1 MSKTKK
7 SQIVFSIFFMFW
19 GYFIFAH
26 PVISYG
32 QLHEKFEKRERQIF
46 VEKPRTIRLKPGR
59 KIASANASDNKQK
72 LFVSERDGLLY
83 CFDLET
89 AGQLWT
95 ADLGGKTVSNLLE
108 TENLL
113 YIVTSR
119 ENNFDKQIHKEIK
132 DDSDIKIDDPEKKDF
147 SKENVGSSVLW
158 AIDKKSGITAYRA
171 VVFGDL
177 NFYLFKSGEVIY
189 LIDDAR
195 ISVSVFGESLKRSA
209 EEIIFEK
216 KLAGQPFFD
225 RETKDLYLVFE
236 DEVLKMAFKKERV
249 VYERIIKVAGK
260 NRIKAFSVS
269 RDAYFVGDET
279 GNLSAYKKS
288 DKTQMWKFRAGG
300 KISDIEIFAD
310 KLIVSSFDNFL
321 YCLKSGNG
329 KQIWKKRFP
338 GRVSKV
344 NKSTDTDFFVRSSY
358 SADYYLIDVGSGN
371 IANQYWVKPFDAATQ
386 IRLQTTTGLIMIV
399 KTDSIDIYKK
409 N

>member
-1 MSKTKK
+1 MSKMKK

-19 GYFIFAH
+19 GYFIFSY
-26 PVISYG
+26 PVICYG
-32 QLHEKFEKRERQIF
+32 QPHEKFEKKERQIF

-59 KIASANASDNKQK
+59 KIASASASDNEQK
-72 LFVSERDGLLY
+72 LYVSERDGLLY

-119 ENNFDKQIHKEIK
+119 ENNSGIK
-132 DDSDIKIDDPEKKDF
+132 TDVKTKNGSDIKIDDPEKKFF

-158 AIDKKSGITAYRA
+158 AIDKKSGITAFRA

-177 NFYLFKSGEVIY
+177 NFHLFKSGEVIY
-189 LIDDAR
+189 LIDGSR
-195 ISVSVFGESLKRSA
+195 MSVSVFGESLKRSA
-209 EEIIFEK
+209 EETVFDK

-236 DEVLKMAFKKERV
+236 DEVLKMALKKERV
-249 VYERIIKVAGK
+249 VYERIIKAVGK
-260 NRIKAFSVS
+260 NRINAFTVS
-269 RDAYFVGDET
+269 GELYFVGDEM

-338 GRVSKV
+338 GRISKV
-344 NKSTDTDFFVRSSY
+344 NKSTDMDLFVRSSY

-371 IANQYWVKPFDAATQ
+371 IANQYLVKLSDAGAH
-386 IRLQTTTGLIMIV
+386 ISLQTTTGLIMIV
-399 KTDSIDIYKK
+399 KIDSIDIYKK